1 MSVWSL
7 GTARFLSQ
15 RDWESLRM
23 LLPFFLEFKGRFAF
37 ALLCLG
43 LIQLA
48 GLSGPLLLGFIVDG
62 MNPEVTLPIAIP
74 LGWLSAYVFV
84 RFLSIALAELR
95 NAVFGQVTVRA
106 TRRLSLKLLDHLH
119 NLDLEYHVS
128 RKTGAISRD
137 MDRGINAITSLIR
150 LFTFSILSMVLS
162 IGGVIGIFLAF
173 FDWRYSVI
181 VLVSTIVYAVYT
193 VKVTAWR
200 TPFIRQSNDAH
211 SRAHTRAIDSLIN
224 HETVKYFGNEEAEN
238 TLYDEELHVWEKARA
253 RNRYSLAALNIG
265 QSFVVNIGMFGML
278 LLACFGIVSGELSL
292 GQFVAINGYAMQ
304 VFMPLGALGGIYRQL
319 KQAFTDV
326 ENMFNILEES
336 PKIVNT
342 SLPQVLPPGDGPI
355 EFRNVSFSYRPER
368 PIIRDISF
376 TIQPGEKVALVGPSG
391 GGKSTIA
398 RLLFRF
404 YDPTEGSIRI
414 NGTDIRNVDLD
425 RLRSQFG
432 VVPQDTSLFNDTLF
446 SNIAYGRTDAT
457 EDDVENAARM
467 AHLDELLSN
476 LPDGFDTVVG
486 ERGLKLSGGEKQRV
500 AIARTMLKKPT
511 FLVFDEATSSLDSS
525 TEASIMTAIEEV
537 SARRTTLIIAHRL
550 CTVVHADRI
559 IVLSDGRIA
568 ESGSHEE
575 LLDFNGIY
583 ARLWRLQH
591 RQIEQL
597 EYIRMF
603 SDTA

>member
-1 MSVWSL
+1 MSIWTL
-7 GTARFLSQ
+7 GADRFLAR
-15 RDWESLRM
+15 RDWEALRM
-23 LLPFFLEFKGRFAF
+23 LLPFFLEYKGRFAF
-37 ALLCLG
+37 AVLCLG
-43 LIQLA
+43 LIQAA
-48 GLSGPLLLGFIVDG
+48 GLSVPLLLAFIVDG

-74 LGWLSAYVFV
+74 LGWLIAYVSV
-84 RFLSIALAELR
+84 RFLSIALAEIR
-95 NAVFGQVTVRA
+95 DAVFGQVTVRA
-106 TRRLSLKLLDHLH
+106 TRRLSIKLLDHLH
-119 NLDLEYHVS
+119 HLDLEYHVA
-128 RKTGAISRD
+128 RKTGAVSRD

-181 VLVSTIVYAVYT
+181 VLVSAVIYGVYT

-200 TPFIRQSNDAH
+200 TPFIRESNDAH

-224 HETVKYFGNEEAEN
+224 HETVRYFGNENAEN
-238 TLYDEELHVWEKARA
+238 ELYDEELSIWEKARA

-265 QSFVVNIGMFGML
+265 QSFLVNIGMFGML
-278 LLACFGIVSGELSL
+278 LLACFGILSGELSL
-292 GQFVAINGYAMQ
+292 GQFVAVNSYAMQ
-304 VFMPLGALGGIYRQL
+304 VFMPLGALGRIYRQL
-319 KQAFTDV
+319 KQAFTDI
-326 ENMFNILEES
+326 ENMFDILEQE
-336 PKIVNT
+336 PKIVNIAKPKT
-342 SLPQVLPPGDGPI
+342 LPVGDGPI
-355 EFRNVSFSYRPER
+355 EFRDVSFAYRAER
-368 PIIRDISF
+368 PIIQNISF

-391 GGKSTIA
+391 GGKSTVA

-404 YDPTEGSIRI
+404 YDPDKGKILV
-414 NGTDIRNVDLD
+414 NNTDIHDVDLD

-432 VVPQDTSLFNDTLF
+432 VVPQDTTLFNDTLL
-446 SNIAYGRTDAT
+446 SNISYGKLGASRL
-457 EDDVENAARM
+457 EVESAARM
-467 AHLDELLSN
+467 AHLDDLIAS
-476 LPDGFDTVVG
+476 LPEGLETVVG

-537 SARRTTLIIAHRL
+537 SAAHTTLIIAHRL

-559 IVLSDGRIA
+559 IVLKDGSIA
-568 ESGSHEE
+568 ESGAHDE
-575 LLDFNGIY
+575 LLDLNGVY

-591 RQIEQL
+591 RQIDQR

-603 SDTA
+603 SDTG